1 MVSCWD
7 VTGDARLPAVC
18 AYPRLKHVLGTQLPQ
33 SGPGRKTETL
43 FEDASSTVTHDAA
56 GVMEKVNRARLAGGW
71 SRRCWPTRF
80 ECKSTGAQ

>member
-1 MVSCWD
+1 M
-7 VTGDARLPAVC
+7 C